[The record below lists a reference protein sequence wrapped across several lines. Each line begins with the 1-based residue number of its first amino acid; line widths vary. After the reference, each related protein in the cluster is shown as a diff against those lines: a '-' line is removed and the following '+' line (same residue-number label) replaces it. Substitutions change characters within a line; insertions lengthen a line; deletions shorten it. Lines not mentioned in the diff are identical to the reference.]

1 MVIDG
6 RMMTLP
12 KTGRFRLELTAAL
25 ILKVALLV
33 GLWFVIFR
41 FEGKK
46 PAQQPDIA
54 EHFQLNAAPP
64 RSPDPDSQPRP
75 LETDHVR

>member
-1 MVIDG
+1 MVTDG
-6 RMMTLP
+6 CMMTLP
-12 KTGRFRLELTAAL
+12 KTGRFHLELTAAL

-46 PAQQPDIA
+46 PAPQPDIA
-54 EHFQLNAAPP
+54 DHFQLTPLPAKA
-64 RSPDPDSQPRP
+64 SGPDSQPRP
-75 LETDHVR
+75 METDHVR

>member
-1 MVIDG
+1 
-6 RMMTLP
+6 MMTLP

-41 FEGKK
+41 FDGNK
-46 PAQQPDIA
+46 PAPQPEIA
-54 EHFQLNAAPP
+54 EHFQL
-64 RSPDPDSQPRP
+64 SPQPVRTSGPIPNPRP
-75 LETDHVR
+75 METDHVR